1 MTAAPVMSITEELVA
16 ELEAAAN
23 AAIEARVA
31 YTCTNATG
39 LEMRRT
45 LIVFQDSANP
55 AVIRALL
62 AERAELKKCADE
74 MQTIKADMV
83 LDAERYRFLRDL
95 SEQLGNSLFSAVN
108 EWLWGDGPFQDVSE
122 AIDAAKQA
130 AQ

>member
-1 MTAAPVMSITEELVA
+1 MTAAPVMSITDELVA
-16 ELEAAAN
+16 ELERELAWSDK
-23 AAIEARVA
+23 R
-31 YTCTNATG
+31 
-39 LEMRRT
+39 
-45 LIVFQDSANP
+45 SAEIL
-55 AVIRALL
+55 AALL

-108 EWLWGDGPFQDVSE
+108 EWLWGDGPFHDVSE
-122 AIDAAKQA
+122 AIDAAMQA